1 LANLINFGIVPLLFT
16 ADVDYDK
23 INSGDE
29 LVIENV
35 RQALSGNLITIKNIT
50 QRYEFTAKC
59 GLTSRQQAIV
69 LSGGLL
75 NHTKSL
81 NHAGK

>member
-1 LANLINFGIVPLLFT
+1 MAVGWYV
-16 ADVDYDK
+16 
-23 INSGDE
+23 
-29 LVIENV
+29 
-35 RQALSGNLITIKNIT
+35 T

-75 NHTKSL
+75 NHTKSA
-81 NHAGK
+81 HQSGECRSTPR